1 MFTWRPI
8 LIASLGS
15 LLFASGF
22 IVRWLL
28 RRRGSS
34 TERAPT
40 PLETM
45 HQVSEEERSA

>member
-22 IVRWLL
+22 IVRLL
-28 RRRGSS
+28 RRRGAS
-34 TERAPT
+34 TERTPT
-40 PLETM
+40 LLETM